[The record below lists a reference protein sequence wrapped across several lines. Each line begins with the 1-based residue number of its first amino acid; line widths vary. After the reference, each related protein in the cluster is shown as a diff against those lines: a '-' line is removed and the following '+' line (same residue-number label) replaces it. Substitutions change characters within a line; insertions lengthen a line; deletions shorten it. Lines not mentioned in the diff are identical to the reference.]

1 MSLKN
6 LFMNGKLYTLIIVM
20 FLLFMKGGSFYFKS
34 QYKCYESGGI
44 VMKLFKEV
52 IKNNLKMII
61 FYILIG
67 IIINFLDLYSV
78 TYYQKILDAFQFQK
92 LTLVPLIIY
101 GFLLIIS
108 TLLGYIENYPEQ
120 KLKNKL
126 YLDFKLQSLKK
137 MKTIDYL
144 EYQKIGTG
152 RLTQKAE
159 DGATASRDI
168 LIDFWLKLF
177 RYLIPTALF
186 SLFFIF
192 RVKKEYVL
200 FVFIGYIIVVIISNL
215 ILKKLYKLKESILIN
230 QEFLNK
236 HLVRGFME
244 LVVFRT
250 NKKFDTEIKVTK
262 EGIKNIV
269 DSKTKI
275 KLVHEIFFTVF
286 ALIVNILKVLVLGY
300 AVMNSDLSV
309 GAVVTVISLLG
320 KAYEPIAIF
329 NVEYVDYKL
338 NKVTVKKYIEFLD
351 LKEDEAINN
360 GLVVKE
366 LNGDIEFK
374 NVTYSYNEDKKII
387 NDLSFKIN
395 KNSSVAL
402 VGESGSGKS
411 TIIKLIMGLIKYDN
425 GKILIDNNELS
436 KLNLNSF
443 YDNVSY
449 VSQEAPIFDGTLRE
463 NLVFDKNIKD
473 DEIIKVLNLVCLDK
487 FYEKLENG
495 LDTELGEKG
504 VRMSGGERQRVALA
518 RLFFDD
524 SKIIILDEATSAM
537 DNITEKKVME
547 NIVKQLD
554 NKTLIVIAHRLETI
568 KDVDKIYVLYDG
580 VIKEQG
586 KYIELLNKNGYF
598 TKLYKSIK

>member
-1 MSLKN
+1 MR
-6 LFMNGKLYTLIIVM
+6 
-20 FLLFMKGGSFYFKS
+20 
-34 QYKCYESGGI
+34 
-44 VMKLFKEV
+44 LFKEV

-61 FYILIG
+61 FYVLIG

-78 TYYQKILDAFQFQK
+78 TYYQKILDAYQFQT
-92 LTLVPLIIY
+92 LTIVPLITY
-101 GFLLIIS
+101 GVLLLIS
-108 TLLGYIENYPEQ
+108 TILGYIENYPEQ
-120 KLKNKL
+120 QVKNKL

-137 MKTIDYL
+137 MKSIDYL

-168 LIDFWLKLF
+168 MINFWLKLF
-177 RYLIPTALF
+177 RYLLPTAIF
-186 SLFFIF
+186 SLIFIF

-200 FVFIGYIIVVIISNL
+200 FVFLGYIIVVIISNL
-215 ILKKLYKLKESILIN
+215 ILKKLYKLKESILLN

-250 NKKFDTEIKVTK
+250 NKKFDTELKVTK

-269 DSKTKI
+269 DGKTKI

-286 ALIVNILKVLVLGY
+286 ALIVNILKVVVLGY
-300 AVMNSDLSV
+300 AVLKSDLSV

-338 NKVTVKKYIEFLD
+338 NKVTVNKYIELLD
-351 LKEDEAINN
+351 IKDDEALNSGLKLKELSGN
-360 GLVVKE
+360 V
-366 LNGDIEFK
+366 EFK
-374 NVTYSYNEDKKII
+374 NVSYSYNNEKNII
-387 NDLSFKIN
+387 NNLSFKIN

-411 TIIKLIMGLIKYDN
+411 TIIKLIMGLIKYDKGN
-425 GKILIDNNELS
+425 ILIDDKELS

-443 YDNVSY
+443 YDNVTY

-463 NLVFDKNIKD
+463 NLIFDKKIPD
-473 DEIIKVLNLVCLDK
+473 EEIIKVLNLVCLDK

-537 DNITEKKVME
+537 DNITEKLVMG
-547 NIVKQLD
+547 NVVKQLD
-554 NKTLIVIAHRLETI
+554 NKTLVVIAHRLETI
-568 KDVDKIYVLYDG
+568 KDVDKIYVLSDG
-580 VIKEQG
+580 IIQEEG
-586 KYIELLNKNGYF
+586 KYNELLDKNGYF
-598 TKLYKSIK
+598 TKLYKSAK

>member
-1 MSLKN
+1 MR
-6 LFMNGKLYTLIIVM
+6 
-20 FLLFMKGGSFYFKS
+20 
-34 QYKCYESGGI
+34 
-44 VMKLFKEV
+44 LFKEV

-61 FYILIG
+61 FYVLIG

-78 TYYQKILDAFQFQK
+78 TYYQKILDAYQFQT
-92 LTLVPLIIY
+92 LTIVPLITY
-101 GFLLIIS
+101 GVLLLIS
-108 TLLGYIENYPEQ
+108 TILGYIENYPEQ
-120 KLKNKL
+120 QVKNKL

-137 MKTIDYL
+137 MKSIDYL

-168 LIDFWLKLF
+168 MINFWLKLF
-177 RYLIPTALF
+177 RYLLPTAIF
-186 SLFFIF
+186 SLIFIF

-200 FVFIGYIIVVIISNL
+200 FVFLGYIIVVIISNL
-215 ILKKLYKLKESILIN
+215 ILKKLYKLKESILLN

-250 NKKFDTEIKVTK
+250 NKKFDTELKVTK

-269 DSKTKI
+269 DGKTKI

-286 ALIVNILKVLVLGY
+286 ALIVNILKVVVLGY
-300 AVMNSDLSV
+300 AVLKSDLSV

-338 NKVTVKKYIEFLD
+338 NKVTVNKYIELLD
-351 LKEDEAINN
+351 IKDDEALNSGLKLKELSGN
-360 GLVVKE
+360 V
-366 LNGDIEFK
+366 EFK
-374 NVTYSYNEDKKII
+374 NVSYSYNNEKNII
-387 NDLSFKIN
+387 NNLSFKIN

-411 TIIKLIMGLIKYDN
+411 TIIKLIMGLIKYDKGN
-425 GKILIDNNELS
+425 ILIDDKELS

-443 YDNVSY
+443 YDNVTY

-463 NLVFDKNIKD
+463 NLIFDKKIPD
-473 DEIIKVLNLVCLDK
+473 EEIIKVLNLVCLDK

-537 DNITEKKVME
+537 DNITEKLIME
-547 NIVKQLD
+547 NVVKQLD
-554 NKTLIVIAHRLETI
+554 NKTLVVIAHRLETI
-568 KDVDKIYVLYDG
+568 KDVDKIYVLSDG
-580 VIKEQG
+580 IIQEEG
-586 KYIELLNKNGYF
+586 KYNELLDKNGYF
-598 TKLYKSIK
+598 TKLYKSAK

>member
-1 MSLKN
+1 MR
-6 LFMNGKLYTLIIVM
+6 
-20 FLLFMKGGSFYFKS
+20 
-34 QYKCYESGGI
+34 
-44 VMKLFKEV
+44 LFKEV

-61 FYILIG
+61 FYVLIG

-78 TYYQKILDAFQFQK
+78 TYYQKILDAFQFQT
-92 LTLVPLIIY
+92 LTIVPLITY
-101 GFLLIIS
+101 GVLLLIS
-108 TLLGYIENYPEQ
+108 TILGYIENYPEQ
-120 KLKNKL
+120 QVKNKL

-137 MKTIDYL
+137 MKSIDYL

-168 LIDFWLKLF
+168 MINFWLKLF
-177 RYLIPTALF
+177 RYLLPTAIF
-186 SLFFIF
+186 SLIFIL

-200 FVFIGYIIVVIISNL
+200 FVFLGYIIVVIISNL
-215 ILKKLYKLKESILIN
+215 ILKKLYKLKESILLN

-250 NKKFDTEIKVTK
+250 NKKFDTELKVTK

-269 DSKTKI
+269 DGKTKI

-286 ALIVNILKVLVLGY
+286 ALIVNILKVVVLGY
-300 AVMNSDLSV
+300 AVLKSDLSV

-338 NKVTVKKYIEFLD
+338 NKVTVNKYIELLD
-351 LKEDEAINN
+351 IKDDEALNSRLKLKELSGN
-360 GLVVKE
+360 V
-366 LNGDIEFK
+366 EFK
-374 NVTYSYNEDKKII
+374 NVSYSYNNEKNII
-387 NDLSFKIN
+387 NNLSFKIN

-411 TIIKLIMGLIKYDN
+411 TIIKLIMGLIKYDKGN
-425 GKILIDNNELS
+425 ILIDDKELS

-443 YDNVSY
+443 YDNVTY

-463 NLVFDKNIKD
+463 NLIFDKKIPD
-473 DEIIKVLNLVCLDK
+473 EEIIKVLNLVCLDK

-537 DNITEKKVME
+537 DNITEKLVME
-547 NIVKQLD
+547 NVVKQLD
-554 NKTLIVIAHRLETI
+554 NKTLVVIAHRLETI
-568 KDVDKIYVLYDG
+568 KDVDKIYVLSDG
-580 VIKEQG
+580 IIQEEG
-586 KYIELLNKNGYF
+586 KYNELLDKNGYF
-598 TKLYKSIK
+598 TKLYKSAK

>member
-1 MSLKN
+1 MR
-6 LFMNGKLYTLIIVM
+6 LF
-20 FLLFMKGGSFYFKS
+20 
-34 QYKCYESGGI
+34 E
-44 VMKLFKEV
+44 EV

-61 FYILIG
+61 FYVLIG

-78 TYYQKILDAFQFQK
+78 TYYQKILDAFQFQT
-92 LTLVPLIIY
+92 LTIVPLITY
-101 GFLLIIS
+101 GVLLLIS
-108 TLLGYIENYPEQ
+108 TILGYIENYPEQ
-120 KLKNKL
+120 QVKNKL

-137 MKTIDYL
+137 MKSIDYL

-168 LIDFWLKLF
+168 MINFWLKLF
-177 RYLIPTALF
+177 RYLLPTAIF
-186 SLFFIF
+186 SLIFIF

-200 FVFIGYIIVVIISNL
+200 FVFLGYIIVVIISNL
-215 ILKKLYKLKESILIN
+215 ILKKLYKLKESILLN

-250 NKKFDTEIKVTK
+250 NKKFDTELKVTK

-269 DSKTKI
+269 DGKTKI

-286 ALIVNILKVLVLGY
+286 ALIVNILKVVVLGY
-300 AVMNSDLSV
+300 AVLKSDLSV

-338 NKVTVKKYIEFLD
+338 NKVTVNKYIELLD
-351 LKEDEAINN
+351 IKDDEALNSGLKLKELSGN
-360 GLVVKE
+360 V
-366 LNGDIEFK
+366 EFK
-374 NVTYSYNEDKKII
+374 NVSYSYNNEKNII
-387 NDLSFKIN
+387 NNLSFKIN

-411 TIIKLIMGLIKYDN
+411 TIIKLIMGLIKYDKGN
-425 GKILIDNNELS
+425 ILIDDKELS

-443 YDNVSY
+443 YDNVTY

-463 NLVFDKNIKD
+463 NLIFDKKIPD
-473 DEIIKVLNLVCLDK
+473 EEIIKVLNLVCLDK

-537 DNITEKKVME
+537 DNITEKLVMG
-547 NIVKQLD
+547 NVVKQLD
-554 NKTLIVIAHRLETI
+554 NKTLVVIAHRLETI
-568 KDVDKIYVLYDG
+568 KDVDKIYVLSDG
-580 VIKEQG
+580 IIQEEG
-586 KYIELLNKNGYF
+586 KYNELLDKNGYF
-598 TKLYKSIK
+598 TKLYKSAK

>member
-1 MSLKN
+1 MR
-6 LFMNGKLYTLIIVM
+6 
-20 FLLFMKGGSFYFKS
+20 
-34 QYKCYESGGI
+34 
-44 VMKLFKEV
+44 LFKEV

-61 FYILIG
+61 FYVLIG

-78 TYYQKILDAFQFQK
+78 TYYQKILDAFQFQT
-92 LTLVPLIIY
+92 LTIVPLITY
-101 GFLLIIS
+101 GVLLLIS
-108 TLLGYIENYPEQ
+108 TILGYIENYPEQ
-120 KLKNKL
+120 QVKNKL

-137 MKTIDYL
+137 MKSIDYL

-168 LIDFWLKLF
+168 MINFWLKLF
-177 RYLIPTALF
+177 RYLLPTAIF
-186 SLFFIF
+186 SLIFIF

-200 FVFIGYIIVVIISNL
+200 FVFLGYIIVVIISNL
-215 ILKKLYKLKESILIN
+215 ILKKLYKLKESILLN

-250 NKKFDTEIKVTK
+250 NKKFDTELKVTK

-269 DSKTKI
+269 DGKTKI

-286 ALIVNILKVLVLGY
+286 ALIVNILKVVVLGY
-300 AVMNSDLSV
+300 AVLKSDLSV

-338 NKVTVKKYIEFLD
+338 NKVTVNKYIELLD
-351 LKEDEAINN
+351 IKDDEALNSGLKLKELSGN
-360 GLVVKE
+360 V
-366 LNGDIEFK
+366 EFK
-374 NVTYSYNEDKKII
+374 NVSYSYNNEKNII
-387 NDLSFKIN
+387 NNLSFKIN

-411 TIIKLIMGLIKYDN
+411 TIIKLIMGLIKYDKGN
-425 GKILIDNNELS
+425 ILIDDKELS

-443 YDNVSY
+443 YDNVTY

-463 NLVFDKNIKD
+463 NLIFDKKISD
-473 DEIIKVLNLVCLDK
+473 EEIIKVLNLVCLDK

-537 DNITEKKVME
+537 DNITEKLVME
-547 NIVKQLD
+547 NVVKQLD
-554 NKTLIVIAHRLETI
+554 NKTLVVIAHRLETI
-568 KDVDKIYVLYDG
+568 KDVDKIYVLSDG
-580 VIKEQG
+580 IIQEEG
-586 KYIELLNKNGYF
+586 KYNELLDKNGYF
-598 TKLYKSIK
+598 TKLYKSAK

>member
-1 MSLKN
+1 MR
-6 LFMNGKLYTLIIVM
+6 
-20 FLLFMKGGSFYFKS
+20 
-34 QYKCYESGGI
+34 
-44 VMKLFKEV
+44 LFKEV

-78 TYYQKILDAFQFQK
+78 TYYQKILDAFQFQT
-92 LTLVPLIIY
+92 LTIVPLITY
-101 GFLLIIS
+101 GVLLLIS
-108 TLLGYIENYPEQ
+108 TILGYIENYPEQ
-120 KLKNKL
+120 QVKNKL

-137 MKTIDYL
+137 MKSIDYL

-168 LIDFWLKLF
+168 MINFWLKLF
-177 RYLIPTALF
+177 RYLLPTAIF
-186 SLFFIF
+186 SLIFIL

-200 FVFIGYIIVVIISNL
+200 FVFLGYIIVVIISNL
-215 ILKKLYKLKESILIN
+215 ILKKLYKLKESILLN

-250 NKKFDTEIKVTK
+250 NKKFDTELKVTK

-269 DSKTKI
+269 DGKTKI

-286 ALIVNILKVLVLGY
+286 ALIVNILKVVVLGY
-300 AVMNSDLSV
+300 AVLKSDLSV

-338 NKVTVKKYIEFLD
+338 NKVTVNKYIELLD
-351 LKEDEAINN
+351 IKDDEALNSGLKLKELSGN
-360 GLVVKE
+360 V
-366 LNGDIEFK
+366 EFK
-374 NVTYSYNEDKKII
+374 NVSYSYNNEKNII
-387 NDLSFKIN
+387 NNLSFKIN

-411 TIIKLIMGLIKYDN
+411 TIIKLIMGLIKYDKGN
-425 GKILIDNNELS
+425 ILIDDKELS

-443 YDNVSY
+443 YDNVTY

-463 NLVFDKNIKD
+463 NLIFDKKIPD
-473 DEIIKVLNLVCLDK
+473 EEIIKVLNLVCLDK

-537 DNITEKKVME
+537 DNITEKLVME
-547 NIVKQLD
+547 NVVKQLD
-554 NKTLIVIAHRLETI
+554 NKTLVVIAHRLETI
-568 KDVDKIYVLYDG
+568 KDVDKIYVLSDG
-580 VIKEQG
+580 IIQEEG
-586 KYIELLNKNGYF
+586 KYNELLDKKGYF
-598 TKLYKSIK
+598 TKLYKSAK

>member
-1 MSLKN
+1 MR
-6 LFMNGKLYTLIIVM
+6 
-20 FLLFMKGGSFYFKS
+20 
-34 QYKCYESGGI
+34 
-44 VMKLFKEV
+44 LFKEV

-61 FYILIG
+61 FYVLIG

-78 TYYQKILDAFQFQK
+78 TYYQKILDAYQFQT
-92 LTLVPLIIY
+92 LTIVPLITY
-101 GFLLIIS
+101 GVLLLIS
-108 TLLGYIENYPEQ
+108 TILGYIENYPEQ
-120 KLKNKL
+120 QVKNKL

-137 MKTIDYL
+137 MKSIDYL

-168 LIDFWLKLF
+168 MINFWLKLF
-177 RYLIPTALF
+177 RYLLPTAIF
-186 SLFFIF
+186 SLIFIL

-200 FVFIGYIIVVIISNL
+200 FVFLGYIIVVIISNL
-215 ILKKLYKLKESILIN
+215 ILKKLYKLKESILLN

-250 NKKFDTEIKVTK
+250 NKKFDTELKVTK

-269 DSKTKI
+269 DGKTKI

-286 ALIVNILKVLVLGY
+286 ALIVNILKVVVLGY
-300 AVMNSDLSV
+300 AVLKSDLSV

-338 NKVTVKKYIEFLD
+338 NKVTVNKYIELLD
-351 LKEDEAINN
+351 IKDDEALNSGLKLKELSGN
-360 GLVVKE
+360 V
-366 LNGDIEFK
+366 EFK
-374 NVTYSYNEDKKII
+374 NVSYSYNNEKNII
-387 NDLSFKIN
+387 NNLSFKIN

-411 TIIKLIMGLIKYDN
+411 TIIKLIMGLIKYDKGN
-425 GKILIDNNELS
+425 ILIDDKELS

-443 YDNVSY
+443 YDNVTY

-463 NLVFDKNIKD
+463 NLIFDKKIPD
-473 DEIIKVLNLVCLDK
+473 EEIIKVLNLVCLDK

-537 DNITEKKVME
+537 DNITEKLVME
-547 NIVKQLD
+547 NVVKQLD
-554 NKTLIVIAHRLETI
+554 NKTLVVIAHRLETI
-568 KDVDKIYVLYDG
+568 KDVDKIYVLSDG
-580 VIKEQG
+580 IIQEEG
-586 KYIELLNKNGYF
+586 KYNELLDKNGYF
-598 TKLYKSIK
+598 TKLYKSAK

>member
-1 MSLKN
+1 MR
-6 LFMNGKLYTLIIVM
+6 
-20 FLLFMKGGSFYFKS
+20 
-34 QYKCYESGGI
+34 
-44 VMKLFKEV
+44 LFKEV

-61 FYILIG
+61 FYVLIG

-78 TYYQKILDAFQFQK
+78 TYYQKILDAFQFQT
-92 LTLVPLIIY
+92 LTIVPLITY
-101 GFLLIIS
+101 GVLLLIS
-108 TLLGYIENYPEQ
+108 TILGYIENYPEQ
-120 KLKNKL
+120 QVKNKL

-137 MKTIDYL
+137 MKSIDYL

-168 LIDFWLKLF
+168 MINFWLKLF
-177 RYLIPTALF
+177 RYLLPTAIF
-186 SLFFIF
+186 SLIFIF

-200 FVFIGYIIVVIISNL
+200 FVFLGYIIVVIISNL
-215 ILKKLYKLKESILIN
+215 ILKKLYKLKESILLN

-250 NKKFDTEIKVTK
+250 NKKFDTELKVTK

-269 DSKTKI
+269 DGKTKI

-286 ALIVNILKVLVLGY
+286 ALIVNILKVVVLGY
-300 AVMNSDLSV
+300 AVLKSDLSV

-338 NKVTVKKYIEFLD
+338 NKVTVNKYIELLD
-351 LKEDEAINN
+351 IKDDEALNSGLKLKELSGN
-360 GLVVKE
+360 V
-366 LNGDIEFK
+366 EFK
-374 NVTYSYNEDKKII
+374 NVSYSYNNEKNII
-387 NDLSFKIN
+387 NNLSFKIN

-411 TIIKLIMGLIKYDN
+411 TIIKLIMGLIKYDKGN
-425 GKILIDNNELS
+425 ILIDDKELS
-436 KLNLNSF
+436 KLNLNSV
-443 YDNVSY
+443 YDNVTY

-463 NLVFDKNIKD
+463 NLIFDKKIPD
-473 DEIIKVLNLVCLDK
+473 EEIIKVLNLVCLDK

-537 DNITEKKVME
+537 DNITEKLVME
-547 NIVKQLD
+547 NVVKQLD
-554 NKTLIVIAHRLETI
+554 NKTLVVIAHRLETI
-568 KDVDKIYVLYDG
+568 KDVDKIYVLSNG
-580 VIKEQG
+580 IIQEEG
-586 KYIELLNKNGYF
+586 KYNELLDKNGYF
-598 TKLYKSIK
+598 TKLYKSAK

>member
-1 MSLKN
+1 MR
-6 LFMNGKLYTLIIVM
+6 
-20 FLLFMKGGSFYFKS
+20 
-34 QYKCYESGGI
+34 
-44 VMKLFKEV
+44 LFKEV
-52 IKNNLKMII
+52 IKNNLKII
-61 FYILIG
+61 ILYVLIG

-78 TYYQKILDAFQFQK
+78 TYYQKILDAFQFK
-92 LTLVPLIIY
+92 TLTLVPLIIY
-101 GFLLIIS
+101 GVLLIVS
-108 TLLGYIENYPEQ
+108 TILGYIENYPEQ
-120 KLKNKL
+120 QVKNKL

-137 MKTIDYL
+137 MKVIDYL

-168 LIDFWLKLF
+168 MINFWLKLF
-177 RYLIPTALF
+177 RYLLPTAIF
-186 SLFFIF
+186 SLIFIF

-200 FVFIGYIIVVIISNL
+200 FVFLGYIIVVIISNL
-215 ILKKLYKLKESILIN
+215 ILKKLYKLKESILLN

-269 DSKTKI
+269 DGKTKI

-286 ALIVNILKVLVLGY
+286 ALIVNILKVVVLGY
-300 AVMNSDLSV
+300 AVLKSDLSV

-338 NKVTVKKYIEFLD
+338 NKVTVNKYIELLD
-351 LKEDEAINN
+351 IKDDKALDTGIKLKTIDGN
-360 GLVVKE
+360 
-366 LNGDIEFK
+366 IEFK
-374 NVTYSYNEDKKII
+374 NVSYSYNDEKNII

-395 KNSSVAL
+395 KNSSIAL

-411 TIIKLIMGLIKYDN
+411 TIIKLIIGLIKYN
-425 GKILIDNNELS
+425 KGKVLIDDKELS

-443 YDNVSY
+443 YDNVTY

-463 NLVFDKNIKD
+463 NLVFDKKIPD
-473 DEIIKVLNLVCLDK
+473 DEILKVLSLVCLDK
-487 FYEKLENG
+487 FYEKLENS

-537 DNITEKKVME
+537 DNITEKLVME
-547 NIVKQLD
+547 NVVKQLD
-554 NKTLIVIAHRLETI
+554 NKTLVVIAHRLETI
-568 KDVDKIYVLYDG
+568 KDVDKIYVLSDG
-580 VIKEQG
+580 IIQEEG
-586 KYIELLNKNGYF
+586 KYNELLNMNGYF

>member
-1 MSLKN
+1 MR
-6 LFMNGKLYTLIIVM
+6 
-20 FLLFMKGGSFYFKS
+20 
-34 QYKCYESGGI
+34 
-44 VMKLFKEV
+44 LFKEV

-61 FYILIG
+61 FYVLIG

-78 TYYQKILDAFQFQK
+78 TYYQKILDAYQFQT
-92 LTLVPLIIY
+92 LTIVPLITY
-101 GFLLIIS
+101 GVLLLIS
-108 TLLGYIENYPEQ
+108 TILGYIENYPEQ
-120 KLKNKL
+120 QVKNKL

-137 MKTIDYL
+137 MKSIDYL

-168 LIDFWLKLF
+168 MINFWLKLF
-177 RYLIPTALF
+177 RYLLPTAIF
-186 SLFFIF
+186 SLIFIF

-200 FVFIGYIIVVIISNL
+200 FVFLGYIIVVIISNL
-215 ILKKLYKLKESILIN
+215 ILKKLYKLKESILLN

-250 NKKFDTEIKVTK
+250 NKKFDTELKVTK

-269 DSKTKI
+269 DGKTKI

-286 ALIVNILKVLVLGY
+286 ALIVNILKVVVLGY
-300 AVMNSDLSV
+300 AVLKSDLSV

-338 NKVTVKKYIEFLD
+338 NKVTVNKYIELLD
-351 LKEDEAINN
+351 IKDDEALNSGLKLKELSGN
-360 GLVVKE
+360 V
-366 LNGDIEFK
+366 EFK
-374 NVTYSYNEDKKII
+374 NVSYSYNNEKNII
-387 NDLSFKIN
+387 NNLSFKIN

-411 TIIKLIMGLIKYDN
+411 TIIKLIMGLIKYDKGN
-425 GKILIDNNELS
+425 ILIDDKELS

-443 YDNVSY
+443 YDNVTY

-463 NLVFDKNIKD
+463 NLIFDKKIPD
-473 DEIIKVLNLVCLDK
+473 EEIIKVLNLVCLDK

-537 DNITEKKVME
+537 DNITEKLVME
-547 NIVKQLD
+547 NVVKQLD
-554 NKTLIVIAHRLETI
+554 NKTLVVIAHRLETI
-568 KDVDKIYVLYDG
+568 KDVDKIYVLSDG
-580 VIKEQG
+580 VIQEEG
-586 KYIELLNKNGYF
+586 KYNELLDKNGYF
-598 TKLYKSIK
+598 TKLYKSAK

>member
-1 MSLKN
+1 MR
-6 LFMNGKLYTLIIVM
+6 
-20 FLLFMKGGSFYFKS
+20 
-34 QYKCYESGGI
+34 
-44 VMKLFKEV
+44 LFKEV

-61 FYILIG
+61 FYVLIG

-78 TYYQKILDAFQFQK
+78 TYYQKILDAFQFQT
-92 LTLVPLIIY
+92 LTIVPLITY
-101 GFLLIIS
+101 GVLLLIS
-108 TLLGYIENYPEQ
+108 TILGYIENYPEQ
-120 KLKNKL
+120 QVKNKL

-137 MKTIDYL
+137 MKSIDYL

-168 LIDFWLKLF
+168 MINFWLKLF
-177 RYLIPTALF
+177 RYLLPTAIF
-186 SLFFIF
+186 SLIFIL

-200 FVFIGYIIVVIISNL
+200 FVFLGYIIVVIISNL
-215 ILKKLYKLKESILIN
+215 ILKKLYKLKESILLN

-250 NKKFDTEIKVTK
+250 NKKFDTELKVTK

-269 DSKTKI
+269 DGKTKI

-286 ALIVNILKVLVLGY
+286 ALIVNILKVVVLGY
-300 AVMNSDLSV
+300 AVLKSDLSV

-338 NKVTVKKYIEFLD
+338 NKVTVNKYIELLD
-351 LKEDEAINN
+351 IKDDEALNSGLKLKELSGN
-360 GLVVKE
+360 V
-366 LNGDIEFK
+366 EFK
-374 NVTYSYNEDKKII
+374 NVSYSYNNEKNII
-387 NDLSFKIN
+387 NNLSFKIN

-411 TIIKLIMGLIKYDN
+411 TIIKLIMGLIKYDKGN
-425 GKILIDNNELS
+425 ILIDGKELS

-443 YDNVSY
+443 YDNVTY

-463 NLVFDKNIKD
+463 NLIFDKKIPD
-473 DEIIKVLNLVCLDK
+473 EEIIKVLNLVCLDK

-537 DNITEKKVME
+537 DNITEKLVME
-547 NIVKQLD
+547 NVVKQLD
-554 NKTLIVIAHRLETI
+554 NKTLVVIAHRLETI
-568 KDVDKIYVLYDG
+568 KDVDKIYVLSDG
-580 VIKEQG
+580 IIQEEG
-586 KYIELLNKNGYF
+586 KYNELLDKNGYF
-598 TKLYKSIK
+598 TKLYKSAK

>member
-1 MSLKN
+1 MR
-6 LFMNGKLYTLIIVM
+6 
-20 FLLFMKGGSFYFKS
+20 
-34 QYKCYESGGI
+34 
-44 VMKLFKEV
+44 LFKEV

-61 FYILIG
+61 FYVLIG

-78 TYYQKILDAFQFQK
+78 TYYQKILDAFQFQT
-92 LTLVPLIIY
+92 LTIVPLITY
-101 GFLLIIS
+101 GVLLLIS
-108 TLLGYIENYPEQ
+108 TILGYIENYPEQ
-120 KLKNKL
+120 QVKNKL

-137 MKTIDYL
+137 MKSIDYL

-168 LIDFWLKLF
+168 MINFWLKLF
-177 RYLIPTALF
+177 RYLLPTAIF
-186 SLFFIF
+186 SLIFIF

-200 FVFIGYIIVVIISNL
+200 FVFLGYIIVVIISNL
-215 ILKKLYKLKESILIN
+215 ILKKLYKLKESILLN

-250 NKKFDTEIKVTK
+250 NKKFDTELKVTK

-269 DSKTKI
+269 DGKTKI

-286 ALIVNILKVLVLGY
+286 ALIVNILKVVVLGY
-300 AVMNSDLSV
+300 AVLKSDLSV

-338 NKVTVKKYIEFLD
+338 NKVTVNKYIELLD
-351 LKEDEAINN
+351 IKDDEALNSGLKLKELSGN
-360 GLVVKE
+360 V
-366 LNGDIEFK
+366 EFK
-374 NVTYSYNEDKKII
+374 NVSYSYNNEKNII
-387 NDLSFKIN
+387 NNLSFKIN

-411 TIIKLIMGLIKYDN
+411 TIIKLIMGLIKYDKGN
-425 GKILIDNNELS
+425 ILIDGKELS

-443 YDNVSY
+443 YDNVTY

-463 NLVFDKNIKD
+463 NLIFDKKIPD
-473 DEIIKVLNLVCLDK
+473 EEIIKVLNLVCLDK

-537 DNITEKKVME
+537 DNITEKLVME
-547 NIVKQLD
+547 NVVKQLD
-554 NKTLIVIAHRLETI
+554 NKTLVVIAHRLETI
-568 KDVDKIYVLYDG
+568 KDVDKIYVLSDG
-580 VIKEQG
+580 IIQEEG
-586 KYIELLNKNGYF
+586 KYNELLDKNGYF
-598 TKLYKSIK
+598 TKLYKSAK

>member
-1 MSLKN
+1 MR
-6 LFMNGKLYTLIIVM
+6 
-20 FLLFMKGGSFYFKS
+20 
-34 QYKCYESGGI
+34 
-44 VMKLFKEV
+44 LFKEV

-61 FYILIG
+61 FYVLIG
-67 IIINFLDLYSV
+67 IIINFLDLYNV
-78 TYYQKILDAFQFQK
+78 TYYQKILDAFQFQT
-92 LTLVPLIIY
+92 LTIVPLITY
-101 GFLLIIS
+101 GVLLLIS
-108 TLLGYIENYPEQ
+108 TILGYIENYPEQ
-120 KLKNKL
+120 QVKNKL

-137 MKTIDYL
+137 MKSIDYL

-168 LIDFWLKLF
+168 MINFWLKLF
-177 RYLIPTALF
+177 RYLLPTAIF
-186 SLFFIF
+186 SLIFIF

-200 FVFIGYIIVVIISNL
+200 FVFLGYIIVVIISNL
-215 ILKKLYKLKESILIN
+215 ILKKLYKLKESILLN

-250 NKKFDTEIKVTK
+250 NKKIDTELKVTK

-269 DSKTKI
+269 DGKTKI

-286 ALIVNILKVLVLGY
+286 ALIVNILKVVVLGY
-300 AVMNSDLSV
+300 AVLKSDLSV

-338 NKVTVKKYIEFLD
+338 NKVTVNKYIELLD
-351 LKEDEAINN
+351 IKDDEALNCGLKLKELSGN
-360 GLVVKE
+360 V
-366 LNGDIEFK
+366 EFK
-374 NVTYSYNEDKKII
+374 NVSYSYNNEKNII
-387 NDLSFKIN
+387 NNLSFKIN

-411 TIIKLIMGLIKYDN
+411 TIIKLIMGLIKYDKGN
-425 GKILIDNNELS
+425 ILIDDKELS

-443 YDNVSY
+443 YDNVTY

-463 NLVFDKNIKD
+463 NLIFDKKIP
-473 DEIIKVLNLVCLDK
+473 DEEIMKVLNLVCLDK

-537 DNITEKKVME
+537 DNITEKLVME
-547 NIVKQLD
+547 NVVKQLD
-554 NKTLIVIAHRLETI
+554 NKTLVVIAHRLETI
-568 KDVDKIYVLYDG
+568 KDVDKIYVLSDG
-580 VIKEQG
+580 IIQEEG
-586 KYIELLNKNGYF
+586 KYNELLDKNGYF
-598 TKLYKSIK
+598 TKLYKSAK

>member
-1 MSLKN
+1 MR
-6 LFMNGKLYTLIIVM
+6 LF
-20 FLLFMKGGSFYFKS
+20 
-34 QYKCYESGGI
+34 E
-44 VMKLFKEV
+44 EV

-61 FYILIG
+61 FYVLIG

-78 TYYQKILDAFQFQK
+78 TYYQKILDAFQFQT
-92 LTLVPLIIY
+92 LTIVPLITY
-101 GFLLIIS
+101 GILLLIS
-108 TLLGYIENYPEQ
+108 TILGYIENYPEQ
-120 KLKNKL
+120 QVKNKL

-137 MKTIDYL
+137 MKSIDYL

-168 LIDFWLKLF
+168 IINFWLKLF
-177 RYLIPTALF
+177 RYLLPTAIF
-186 SLFFIF
+186 SLIFIF

-200 FVFIGYIIVVIISNL
+200 FVFLGYIIVVIISNL
-215 ILKKLYKLKESILIN
+215 ILKKLYKLKESILLN

-250 NKKFDTEIKVTK
+250 NKKFDTELKVTK

-269 DSKTKI
+269 DGKTKI

-286 ALIVNILKVLVLGY
+286 ALIVNILKVVVLGY
-300 AVMNSDLSV
+300 AVLKSDLSV

-338 NKVTVKKYIEFLD
+338 NKVTVNKYIELLD
-351 LKEDEAINN
+351 IKDDEALNSGLKLKELSGN
-360 GLVVKE
+360 V
-366 LNGDIEFK
+366 EFK
-374 NVTYSYNEDKKII
+374 NVSYSYNNEKNII
-387 NDLSFKIN
+387 NNLSFKIN

-411 TIIKLIMGLIKYDN
+411 TIIKLIMGLIKYDKGN
-425 GKILIDNNELS
+425 ILIDGKELS

-443 YDNVSY
+443 YDNVTY

-463 NLVFDKNIKD
+463 NLIFDKKIP
-473 DEIIKVLNLVCLDK
+473 DEKIIKVLNLVCLDK

-537 DNITEKKVME
+537 DNITEKLVMG
-547 NIVKQLD
+547 NVVKQLD
-554 NKTLIVIAHRLETI
+554 NKTLVVIAHRLETI
-568 KDVDKIYVLYDG
+568 KDVDKIYVLSDG
-580 VIKEQG
+580 IIQEEG
-586 KYIELLNKNGYF
+586 KYNELLDKNGYF
-598 TKLYKSIK
+598 TKLYKSAK